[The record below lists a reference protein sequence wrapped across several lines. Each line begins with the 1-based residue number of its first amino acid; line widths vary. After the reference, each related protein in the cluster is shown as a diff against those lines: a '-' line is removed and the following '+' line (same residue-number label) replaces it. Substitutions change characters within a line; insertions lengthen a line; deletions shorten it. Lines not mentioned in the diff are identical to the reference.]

1 VASREGDNREG
12 PGGGGHP
19 GWLRERDEGGARVRQ
34 VELFF
39 DLVYALAVTQLTY
52 HLIDR
57 LSLRGAVETLLL
69 LLAVWTT

>member
-1 VASREGDNREG
+1 V
-12 PGGGGHP
+12 
-19 GWLRERDEGGARVRQ
+19 
-34 VELFF
+34 FF

-69 LLAVWTT
+69 LLAVWTTWVCTGWITNYFDPDTCAMRGAATT